1 MTTEQGVALLAAA
14 ATVAGLALALLLR
27 RALRPAPLPLGVDPA
42 AALTFAEGERDRMQ
56 SVAKGM
62 AASSA
67 GFFAAVLTASL
78 KGEISEEVS
87 PVALVL
93 VLLGAVG
100 MLLLAAAQSR
110 ASAHF
115 MASAVRTS
123 QRVTAAPGDDEETF
137 VW

>member
-1 MTTEQGVALLAAA
+1 MSTGQGVALLAAI
-14 ATVAGLALALLLR
+14 ATVAGLALAMLLH
-27 RALRPAPLPLGVDPA
+27 RALGPSSLPQGVDPA
-42 AALTFAEGERDRMQ
+42 AALKFAEGERDRMQ

-78 KGEISEEVS
+78 KGEISDEVS
-87 PVALVL
+87 PVVLVL

-115 MASAVRTS
+115 MASAVLTS
-123 QRVTAAPGDDEETF
+123 QQVIAPPDDETETLT
-137 VW
+137 W